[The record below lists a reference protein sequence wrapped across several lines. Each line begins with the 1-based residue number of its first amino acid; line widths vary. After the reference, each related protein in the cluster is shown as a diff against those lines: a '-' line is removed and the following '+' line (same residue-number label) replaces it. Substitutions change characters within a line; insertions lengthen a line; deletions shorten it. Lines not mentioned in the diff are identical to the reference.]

1 MANNE
6 TKNRMKK
13 ILLVAL
19 SLLMFSAAYAQF
31 STQPVCREGVRAK
44 GVNTMPNW
52 TPISTTHTLTDIN
65 GNTISLT
72 DTLAAGKAVVIDY
85 SATWCSWCWVMHTS
99 GILEAIKNQ
108 LGSQV
113 CVLWVEADA
122 STSADGIYGNGG
134 NTQGD
139 WTNSGTV
146 PYPIVDDYTAN
157 DIIDTTITGFPT
169 VVFISPSGYW
179 CDVYGTD
186 WGFGPYDANE
196 AVSAISA
203 LLTSSPAANQAPII
217 EIGGFTSAI
226 VNNPATFTAN
236 IVSVD
241 SVTDISWSATNGTP
255 ATGSDN
261 TFSTTWSATG
271 TETVT
276 LSVTNTT
283 GTTTATINVNVNE
296 WNWGNV
302 MSYSQDNA
310 FTGNVGTGAG
320 MTWGVKFPAAFMANR
335 NYLENVKYYSA
346 NAGHI
351 TLSVYQ
357 TNPDNFP
364 AASDLLY
371 QYTYAV
377 SAVEDYVTFPIF
389 DRVQLNTA
397 KDLWIVMESNDIG
410 YPATGVDFCGDP
422 NGSYAYFNGT
432 WELIYNLAAGLNY
445 TWMIKATTSETAPA
459 MNVIVNGPTSGITG
473 QTLTYTV
480 TGPSAASYAWTFDG
494 GTPAT
499 ATGTSV
505 NVSFATAG
513 SHNITVTAT
522 LDGETGSAST
532 NVNIIECSL
541 QTLPFRC
548 GFESN
553 ENTEC
558 WTFFDADGDGYGWD
572 LDYWNGSNYHHNGTG
587 VAGSA
592 SFINQVGVLT
602 PDNWMITPQ
611 IQVPA
616 EGATL
621 NWYVGGVDASYFSEH
636 YTVLVSTTGTN
647 TTDFT
652 NMVFDGNVAN
662 VNFTLKSLDISAF
675 AGQNIYIAFRHCNS
689 TDVYWMLVDDIE
701 VIPGQHAG
709 ISNVTDATVQLY
721 PNPTSNVLNINAEG
735 VQEVSVI
742 DINGRTVMTEK
753 NVNTVNLSDLA
764 NGVYYVRVITN
775 NGVATEKIVKK

>member
-13 ILLVAL
+13 IILVAL

-44 GVNTMPNW
+44 GVNTLPNW

-72 DTLAAGKAVVIDY
+72 DTLAAGKALVIDY
-85 SATWCSWCWVMHTS
+85 SATWCSWCWVMHTN

-113 CVLWVEADA
+113 SVLWVEADA
-122 STSADGIYGNGG
+122 STSADGIYGNGS

-139 WTNSGTV
+139 WTNNGTV

-157 DIIDTTITGFPT
+157 DIINTTITGFPT

-179 CDVYGTD
+179 CDVYSTD
-186 WGFGPYDANE
+186 WGFGPYDATE

-203 LLTSSPAANQAPII
+203 LLTSSPAANQAPIV
-217 EIGGFTSAI
+217 EIGGFSSAI

-241 SVTDISWSATNGTP
+241 PVTDISWSATNGTP

-261 TFSTTWSATG
+261 NFSTTWSATG

-283 GTTTATINVNVNE
+283 GTTTATLNVNVME
-296 WNWGNV
+296 WNWGNE
-302 MSYSQDNA
+302 MSYSQNNE

-320 MTWGVKFPAAFMANR
+320 MTWGVKFPASFMANR

-357 TNPDNFP
+357 TNPDNTP

-432 WELIYNLAAGLNY
+432 WELIYNLVAGLDY

-459 MNVIVNGPTSGITG
+459 MNIIVNGPTSGITG

-532 NVNIIECSL
+532 NVNIVECSL

-553 ENTEC
+553 ENTQC
-558 WTFFDADGDGYGWD
+558 WTFIDADGDGYGWD
-572 LDYWNGSNYHHNGTG
+572 LDYWNGSSYHHNGTG

-592 SFINQVGVLT
+592 SFINQVGVLN

-636 YTVLVSTTGTN
+636 YTVLVSTTGTA

-689 TDVYWMLVDDIE
+689 SDVYWMLVDDIE
-701 VIPGQHAG
+701 VIAGQHAG

-753 NVNTVNLSDLA
+753 NANTVNLSDLA

>member
-44 GVNTMPNW
+44 GVNTIPNW

-65 GNTISLT
+65 GNTINLA

-85 SATWCSWCWVMHTS
+85 SATWCSWCWVMHTN

-108 LGSQV
+108 LGNQV

-122 STSADGIYGNGG
+122 STSADGIYGNGS

-139 WTNSGTV
+139 WTNGGTV

-241 SVTDISWSATNGTP
+241 PVTDISWSATNGTP

-261 TFSTTWSATG
+261 NFSTTWSATG

-283 GTTTATINVNVNE
+283 GTTTATLNVNVNE

-320 MTWGVKFPAAFMANR
+320 MTWGVKFPAPFMANR

-473 QTLTYTV
+473 QNLTYTV

-636 YTVLVSTTGTN
+636 YTVLVSTTGTA

-701 VIPGQHAG
+701 VIAGQHAG

>member
-44 GVNTMPNW
+44 GVNTLPNW

-72 DTLAAGKAVVIDY
+72 DTLAAGKALVIDY
-85 SATWCSWCWVMHTS
+85 SATWCSWCWVMHTN

-122 STSADGIYGNGG
+122 STSADGIYGNGS
-134 NTQGD
+134 NTMGD
-139 WTNSGTV
+139 WTNNGTV

-157 DIIDTTITGFPT
+157 DIINTTITAFPT

-186 WGFGPYDANE
+186 WGFGPNDANE

-203 LLTSSPAANQAPII
+203 LLTSSPAANQAPIV

-241 SVTDISWSATNGTP
+241 PITDISWSATNGTP

-283 GTTTATINVNVNE
+283 GTTTATLNVNVNE

-320 MTWGVKFPAAFMANR
+320 MTWGVKFPASFMANR
-335 NYLENVKYYSA
+335 NYLENVKYFSA

-377 SAVEDYVTFPIF
+377 SAAEDYVTFPIF

-432 WELIYNLAAGLNY
+432 WELIYNLVAGLDY

-459 MNVIVNGPTSGITG
+459 MNVIVNGPTSGTTG

-572 LDYWNGSNYHHNGTG
+572 LNYWNGSSYHHNGTG

-592 SFINQVGVLT
+592 SFINQVGVLN

-689 TDVYWMLVDDIE
+689 SDVYWMLVDDIE

>member
-1 MANNE
+1 
-6 TKNRMKK
+6 MKK

-44 GVNTMPNW
+44 GVNTLPNW
-52 TPISTTHTLTDIN
+52 TPISTTHTLIDIN
-65 GNTISLT
+65 GDTISLT
-72 DTLAAGKAVVIDY
+72 DTLAAGKALVIDY
-85 SATWCSWCWVMHTS
+85 SATWCSWCWVMHTN

-113 CVLWVEADA
+113 SVLWVEADA

-139 WTNSGTV
+139 WTAGVN
-146 PYPIVDDYTAN
+146 YPIVDDATAN
-157 DIIDTTITGFPT
+157 DIINTTITGFPT

-203 LLTSSPAANQAPII
+203 LLTSSPAANQAPIV

-241 SVTDISWSATNGTP
+241 PVTDITWSATNGTP

-261 TFSTTWSATG
+261 NFSTTWSATG

-283 GTTTATINVNVNE
+283 GTTTATLNVNVME
-296 WNWGNV
+296 WNWGNE
-302 MSYSQDNA
+302 MSYSQNNE

-320 MTWGVKFPAAFMANR
+320 MTWGVKFPASFMANR

-422 NGSYAYFNGT
+422 NGSYVYFT

-473 QTLTYTV
+473 QPLTYTV

-494 GTPAT
+494 GTPAN

-505 NVSFATAG
+505 NVSFATPG

-621 NWYVGGVDASYFSEH
+621 TWYVGGVDASYFSEH

-701 VIPGQHAG
+701 VIAGQHAG

>member
-72 DTLAAGKAVVIDY
+72 DTLAAGKALVIDY
-85 SATWCSWCWVMHTS
+85 SATWCSWCWVMHTN

-113 CVLWVEADA
+113 SVLWVEADA

-139 WTNSGTV
+139 WTAGVN
-146 PYPIVDDYTAN
+146 YPIVDDATAN
-157 DIIDTTITGFPT
+157 DIINTTITGFPT

-203 LLTSSPAANQAPII
+203 LLTSSPAANQAPIV

-241 SVTDISWSATNGTP
+241 PVTDITWSATNGTP

-261 TFSTTWSATG
+261 NFSTTWSATG

-473 QTLTYTV
+473 QPLTYTV

-494 GTPAT
+494 GTPAN
-499 ATGTSV
+499 ATGTTV

-701 VIPGQHAG
+701 VIAGQHAG
-709 ISNVTDATVQLY
+709 ISNATDATVQLY

>member
-44 GVNTMPNW
+44 GVNTLPNW
-52 TPISTTHTLTDIN
+52 TPISTTHTLIDIN
-65 GNTISLT
+65 GDTISLT
-72 DTLAAGKAVVIDY
+72 DTLAAGKALVIDY
-85 SATWCSWCWVMHTS
+85 SATWCSWCWVMHTN

-113 CVLWVEADA
+113 SVLWVEADA

-139 WTNSGTV
+139 WTAGVN
-146 PYPIVDDYTAN
+146 YPIVDDATAN
-157 DIIDTTITGFPT
+157 DIINTTITGFPT

-203 LLTSSPAANQAPII
+203 LLTSSPAANQAPIV

-241 SVTDISWSATNGTP
+241 PVTDISWTASNGTP

-261 TFSTTWSATG
+261 NFSTTWSATG

-283 GTTTATINVNVNE
+283 GTTTATLNVNVME
-296 WNWGNV
+296 WNWGNE
-302 MSYSQDNA
+302 MSYSQNNE

-320 MTWGVKFPAAFMANR
+320 MTWGVKFPASFMANR

-473 QTLTYTV
+473 QPLTYTV

-636 YTVLVSTTGTN
+636 YTVLVSTTGTA
-647 TTDFT
+647 TSDFT

-701 VIPGQHAG
+701 VIAGQHAG

>member
-13 ILLVAL
+13 IILVAL

-44 GVNTMPNW
+44 GVNTLPNW

-85 SATWCSWCWVMHTS
+85 SATWCSWCWVMHTN

-113 CVLWVEADA
+113 CVLWVEADS
-122 STSADGIYGNGG
+122 STGANGIYGNGG

-139 WTNSGTV
+139 WTNNGTV

-157 DIIDTTITGFPT
+157 DIINTTITGFPT

-186 WGFGPYDANE
+186 WGFGPYDATE

-203 LLTSSPAANQAPII
+203 LLTSSPAANQAPIV

-241 SVTDISWSATNGTP
+241 PVTDISWSATNGTP

-283 GTTTATINVNVNE
+283 GTTTATLNVNVME
-296 WNWGNV
+296 WNWGNE
-302 MSYSQDNA
+302 MSYSQNNE

-320 MTWGVKFPAAFMANR
+320 MTWGVKFPASFMANR
-335 NYLENVKYYSA
+335 NYLENVKYFSA

-459 MNVIVNGPTSGITG
+459 MNVIVNGPTSGTTG

-532 NVNIIECSL
+532 NVNIVECSL
-541 QTLPFRC
+541 QPLPFRC

-572 LDYWNGSNYHHNGTG
+572 LNYWNGSSYHHNGTG

-592 SFINQVGVLT
+592 SFINQVGVLN

-636 YTVLVSTTGTN
+636 YTVLVSTTGTA

-662 VNFTLKSLDISAF
+662 MNFTLKSLDISAF

-689 TDVYWMLVDDIE
+689 SDVYWMLVDDIE
-701 VIPGQHAG
+701 VIAGQHAG

>member
-44 GVNTMPNW
+44 GVNTLPNW

-85 SATWCSWCWVMHTS
+85 SATWCSWCWVMHTN

-113 CVLWVEADA
+113 CVLWVEADS
-122 STSADGIYGNGG
+122 STDANGIYGNGG

-157 DIIDTTITGFPT
+157 DIINTTITGFPT

-203 LLTSSPAANQAPII
+203 LLTSSPAANQAPIV

-241 SVTDISWSATNGTP
+241 PVTDISWSATNGTP

-261 TFSTTWSATG
+261 NFSTTWSATG

-283 GTTTATINVNVNE
+283 GTTTATLNVNVNE
-296 WNWGNV
+296 WNWGNE

-320 MTWGVKFPAAFMANR
+320 MTWGVKFPASFMANR
-335 NYLENVKYYSA
+335 NYLENVKYFSA

-432 WELIYNLAAGLNY
+432 WELIYNLVADLNY

-473 QTLTYTV
+473 QNLTYTV

-572 LDYWNGSNYHHNGTG
+572 LNYWNGSNYHHNGTG

-701 VIPGQHAG
+701 VIAGQHAG

>member
-44 GVNTMPNW
+44 GVNTLPNW
-52 TPISTTHTLTDIN
+52 TPISTTHTLIDIN
-65 GNTISLT
+65 GDTISLT
-72 DTLAAGKAVVIDY
+72 DTLAAGKALVIDY
-85 SATWCSWCWVMHTS
+85 SATWCSWCWVMHTN

-113 CVLWVEADA
+113 SVLWVEADA

-139 WTNSGTV
+139 WTAGVN
-146 PYPIVDDYTAN
+146 YPIVDDATAN
-157 DIIDTTITGFPT
+157 DIINTTITGFPT

-203 LLTSSPAANQAPII
+203 LLTSSPAANQAPIV

-241 SVTDISWSATNGTP
+241 PVTDISWTASNGTP

-261 TFSTTWSATG
+261 NFSTTWSATG

-283 GTTTATINVNVNE
+283 GTTTATLNVNVME
-296 WNWGNV
+296 WNWGNE
-302 MSYSQDNA
+302 MSYSQNNE

-320 MTWGVKFPAAFMANR
+320 MTWGVKFPASFMANR

-473 QTLTYTV
+473 QPLTYTV

-647 TTDFT
+647 TSDFT

-701 VIPGQHAG
+701 VIAGQHAG

>member
-44 GVNTMPNW
+44 GVNTLPNW
-52 TPISTTHTLTDIN
+52 TPISTTHTLIDIN
-65 GNTISLT
+65 GDTISLT
-72 DTLAAGKAVVIDY
+72 DTLAAGKALVIDY
-85 SATWCSWCWVMHTS
+85 SATWCSWCWVMHTN

-113 CVLWVEADA
+113 SVLWVEADA

-139 WTNSGTV
+139 WTAGVN
-146 PYPIVDDYTAN
+146 YPIVDDATAN
-157 DIIDTTITGFPT
+157 DIINTTITGFPT

-203 LLTSSPAANQAPII
+203 LLTSSPAANQAPIV

-241 SVTDISWSATNGTP
+241 PVTDITWSATNGTP

-261 TFSTTWSATG
+261 NFSTTWSATG

-276 LSVTNTT
+276 LTVTNTT
-283 GTTTATINVNVNE
+283 GTTTATLNVNVME
-296 WNWGNV
+296 WNWGNE
-302 MSYSQDNA
+302 MSYSQNNE

-320 MTWGVKFPAAFMANR
+320 MTWGVKFPASFMANR

-473 QTLTYTV
+473 QPLTYTV

-701 VIPGQHAG
+701 VIAGQHAG

>member
-44 GVNTMPNW
+44 GVNTLPNW
-52 TPISTTHTLTDIN
+52 TPISTTHTLIDIN
-65 GNTISLT
+65 GDTISLT
-72 DTLAAGKAVVIDY
+72 DTLAAGKALVIDY
-85 SATWCSWCWVMHTS
+85 SATWCSWCWVMHTN

-113 CVLWVEADA
+113 SVLWVEADA

-139 WTNSGTV
+139 WTAGVN
-146 PYPIVDDYTAN
+146 YPIVDDATAN
-157 DIIDTTITGFPT
+157 DIINTTITGFPT

-203 LLTSSPAANQAPII
+203 LLTSSPAANQAPIV

-241 SVTDISWSATNGTP
+241 PVTDITWSATNGTP

-261 TFSTTWSATG
+261 NFSTTWSATG

-283 GTTTATINVNVNE
+283 GTTTATLNVNVME
-296 WNWGNV
+296 WNWGNE
-302 MSYSQDNA
+302 MSYSQNNE

-320 MTWGVKFPAAFMANR
+320 MTWGVKFPASFMANR

-473 QTLTYTV
+473 QPLTYTV

-636 YTVLVSTTGTN
+636 YTVLVSTTGTA
-647 TTDFT
+647 TSDFT

-701 VIPGQHAG
+701 VIAGQHAG

>member
-44 GVNTMPNW
+44 GVNTLPNW
-52 TPISTTHTLTDIN
+52 TPISTTHTLIDIN
-65 GNTISLT
+65 GDTISLT
-72 DTLAAGKAVVIDY
+72 DTLAAGKALVIDY
-85 SATWCSWCWVMHTS
+85 SATWCSWCWVMHTN

-113 CVLWVEADA
+113 SVLWVEADA

-139 WTNSGTV
+139 WTAGVN
-146 PYPIVDDYTAN
+146 YPIVDDATAN
-157 DIIDTTITGFPT
+157 DIINTTITGFPT

-186 WGFGPYDANE
+186 WGFGPYDATE

-203 LLTSSPAANQAPII
+203 LLTSSPAANQAPIV

-241 SVTDISWSATNGTP
+241 PVTDITWSATNGTP

-283 GTTTATINVNVNE
+283 GTTTATLNVNVME
-296 WNWGNV
+296 WNWGNE
-302 MSYSQDNA
+302 MSYSQNNE

-320 MTWGVKFPAAFMANR
+320 MTWGVKFPASFMANR

-459 MNVIVNGPTSGITG
+459 MNVIVNGPTSGITN
-473 QTLTYTV
+473 QPLTYTV

-636 YTVLVSTTGTN
+636 YTVLVSTTGTA
-647 TTDFT
+647 TSDFT

-701 VIPGQHAG
+701 VIAGQHAG

>member
-31 STQPVCREGVRAK
+31 STQPVCREDVRAK
-44 GVNTMPNW
+44 GVNTLPNW

-85 SATWCSWCWVMHTS
+85 SATWCSWCWVMHTN

-113 CVLWVEADA
+113 CVLWVEADS
-122 STSADGIYGNGG
+122 STDANGIYGNGG

-157 DIIDTTITGFPT
+157 DIINTTITGFPT

-203 LLTSSPAANQAPII
+203 LLTSSPAANQAPIV

-241 SVTDISWSATNGTP
+241 PVTDISWSATNGTP

-261 TFSTTWSATG
+261 NFSTTWSATG

-283 GTTTATINVNVNE
+283 GTTTATPNAHVNE
-296 WNWGNV
+296 CPWPHET
-302 MSYSQDNA
+302 SYSQNNA

-320 MTWGVKFPAAFMANR
+320 MTWGVKFPASFMANR
-335 NYLENVKYYSA
+335 NYLENVKYFSA

-432 WELIYNLAAGLNY
+432 WELIYNLVADLNY

-572 LDYWNGSNYHHNGTG
+572 LNYWNGSNYHHNGTG

-602 PDNWMITPQ
+602 PDNWLITPQ

-709 ISNVTDATVQLY
+709 ISNATDATVQLY

>member
-13 ILLVAL
+13 IILVAL

-44 GVNTMPNW
+44 GVNTLPNW

-72 DTLAAGKAVVIDY
+72 DTLAAGKALVIDY
-85 SATWCSWCWVMHTS
+85 SATWCSWCWVMHTN

-113 CVLWVEADA
+113 SVLWVEADA

-139 WTNSGTV
+139 WTAGVN
-146 PYPIVDDYTAN
+146 YPIVDDATAN
-157 DIIDTTITGFPT
+157 DIINTTITGFPT

-179 CDVYGTD
+179 CDVYSTD
-186 WGFGPYDANE
+186 WGFGPYDATE

-203 LLTSSPAANQAPII
+203 LLTSSPAANQAPIV

-241 SVTDISWSATNGTP
+241 PVTDITWTASNGTP

-283 GTTTATINVNVNE
+283 GTTTATLNVNVME
-296 WNWGNV
+296 WNWGNE
-302 MSYSQDNA
+302 MSYSQNNE

-320 MTWGVKFPAAFMANR
+320 MTWGVKFPASFMANR

-377 SAVEDYVTFPIF
+377 SAAEDYVTFPIF

-459 MNVIVNGPTSGITG
+459 MNVIVNGPTSGTTG

-532 NVNIIECSL
+532 NVNIVECSL

-553 ENTEC
+553 ENTQC

-572 LDYWNGSNYHHNGTG
+572 LDYWNGSSYHHNGTG

-592 SFINQVGVLT
+592 SFINQVGVLN

-636 YTVLVSTTGTN
+636 YTVLVSTTGTA

-689 TDVYWMLVDDIE
+689 SDVYWMLVDDIE
-701 VIPGQHAG
+701 VIAGQHAG
-709 ISNVTDATVQLY
+709 ISNVSDATVQLY

>member
-13 ILLVAL
+13 IILVAL

-44 GVNTMPNW
+44 GVNTLPNW

-72 DTLAAGKAVVIDY
+72 DTLAAGKALVIDY
-85 SATWCSWCWVMHTS
+85 SATWCSWCWVMHTN

-113 CVLWVEADA
+113 SVLWVEADA

-139 WTNSGTV
+139 WTAGVN
-146 PYPIVDDYTAN
+146 YPIVDDATAN
-157 DIIDTTITGFPT
+157 DIINTTITGFPT

-179 CDVYGTD
+179 CDVYSTD
-186 WGFGPYDANE
+186 WGFGPYDATE

-203 LLTSSPAANQAPII
+203 LLTSSPAANQAPIV

-241 SVTDISWSATNGTP
+241 PVTDITWTASNGTP

-283 GTTTATINVNVNE
+283 GTTTATLNVNVME
-296 WNWGNV
+296 WNWGNE
-302 MSYSQDNA
+302 MSYSQNNE

-320 MTWGVKFPAAFMANR
+320 MTWGVKFPASFMANR

-377 SAVEDYVTFPIF
+377 SAAEDYVTFPIF

-459 MNVIVNGPTSGITG
+459 MNVIVNGPTSGTTG

-532 NVNIIECSL
+532 NVNIVECSL

-553 ENTEC
+553 ENTQC

-572 LDYWNGSNYHHNGTG
+572 LDYWNGSSYHHNGTG

-592 SFINQVGVLT
+592 SFINQVGVLN

-636 YTVLVSTTGTN
+636 YTVLVSTTGTA

-689 TDVYWMLVDDIE
+689 SDVYWMLVDDIE
-701 VIPGQHAG
+701 VIAGQHAG

>member
-44 GVNTMPNW
+44 GVNTIPNW

-85 SATWCSWCWVMHTS
+85 SATWCSWCWVMHTN

-241 SVTDISWSATNGTP
+241 PVTDITWSATNGTP

-283 GTTTATINVNVNE
+283 GTTTATLNVNVNE

-320 MTWGVKFPAAFMANR
+320 MTWGVKFPASFMANR

-473 QTLTYTV
+473 QPLTYTV

-689 TDVYWMLVDDIE
+689 SDIYWMLVDDIE
-701 VIPGQHAG
+701 VIAGQHAG

>member
-44 GVNTMPNW
+44 GVNTLPNW

-72 DTLAAGKAVVIDY
+72 DTLAAGKALVIDY
-85 SATWCSWCWVMHTS
+85 SATWCSWCWVMHTN

-113 CVLWVEADA
+113 SVLWVEADA

-139 WTNSGTV
+139 WTAGVN
-146 PYPIVDDYTAN
+146 YPIVDDATAN
-157 DIIDTTITGFPT
+157 DIINTTITGFPT

-203 LLTSSPAANQAPII
+203 LLTSSPAANQAPIV

-241 SVTDISWSATNGTP
+241 PVTDITWSATNGTP

-261 TFSTTWSATG
+261 NFSTTWSATG

-283 GTTTATINVNVNE
+283 GTTTATLNVNVME
-296 WNWGNV
+296 WNWGNE
-302 MSYSQDNA
+302 MSYSQNNE

-320 MTWGVKFPAAFMANR
+320 MTWGVKFPASFMANR

-473 QTLTYTV
+473 QPLTYTV

-499 ATGTSV
+499 ATGTTV

-636 YTVLVSTTGTN
+636 YTVLVSTTGTA
-647 TTDFT
+647 TSDFT

-701 VIPGQHAG
+701 VIAGQHAG

>member
-44 GVNTMPNW
+44 GVNTIPNW

-85 SATWCSWCWVMHTS
+85 SATWCSWCWVMHTN

-139 WTNSGTV
+139 WTAGVN
-146 PYPIVDDYTAN
+146 YPIVDDATAN
-157 DIIDTTITGFPT
+157 DIINTTITGFPT

-203 LLTSSPAANQAPII
+203 LLTSSPAANQAPIV

-241 SVTDISWSATNGTP
+241 PVTDITWSATNGTP

-261 TFSTTWSATG
+261 NFSTTWSATG

-283 GTTTATINVNVNE
+283 GTTTATLNVNVME
-296 WNWGNV
+296 WNWGNE
-302 MSYSQDNA
+302 MSYSQNNE

-320 MTWGVKFPAAFMANR
+320 MTWGVKFPASFMANR

-473 QTLTYTV
+473 QPLTYTV

>member
-1 MANNE
+1 
-6 TKNRMKK
+6 MKK

-44 GVNTMPNW
+44 GVNTLPNW
-52 TPISTTHTLTDIN
+52 TPISTTHTLIDIN
-65 GNTISLT
+65 GDTISLT
-72 DTLAAGKAVVIDY
+72 DTLAAGKALVIDY
-85 SATWCSWCWVMHTS
+85 SATWCSWCWVMHTN

-113 CVLWVEADA
+113 SVLWVEADA

-139 WTNSGTV
+139 WTAGVN
-146 PYPIVDDYTAN
+146 YPIVDDATAN
-157 DIIDTTITGFPT
+157 DIINTTITGFPT

-203 LLTSSPAANQAPII
+203 LLTSSPAANQAPIV

-241 SVTDISWSATNGTP
+241 PVTDITWSATNGTP

-283 GTTTATINVNVNE
+283 GTTTATLNVNVME
-296 WNWGNV
+296 WNWGNE
-302 MSYSQDNA
+302 MSYSQNNE

-320 MTWGVKFPAAFMANR
+320 MTWGVKFPASFMANR

-459 MNVIVNGPTSGITG
+459 MNVIVNGPTSGITN
-473 QTLTYTV
+473 QPLTYTV

-636 YTVLVSTTGTN
+636 YTVLVSTTGTA
-647 TTDFT
+647 TSDFT

-709 ISNVTDATVQLY
+709 ISNATDATVQLY

>member
-13 ILLVAL
+13 IILVAL

-44 GVNTMPNW
+44 GVNTLPNW

-72 DTLAAGKAVVIDY
+72 DTLAAGKALVIDY
-85 SATWCSWCWVMHTS
+85 SATWCSWCWVMHTN

-113 CVLWVEADA
+113 SVLWVEADA

-139 WTNSGTV
+139 WTAGVN
-146 PYPIVDDYTAN
+146 YPIVDDATAN
-157 DIIDTTITGFPT
+157 DIINTTITGFPT

-179 CDVYGTD
+179 CDVYSTD
-186 WGFGPYDANE
+186 WGFGPYDATE

-203 LLTSSPAANQAPII
+203 LLTSSPAANQAPIV

-241 SVTDISWSATNGTP
+241 PVTDITWTASNGTP

-283 GTTTATINVNVNE
+283 GTTTATLNVNVME
-296 WNWGNV
+296 WNWGNE
-302 MSYSQDNA
+302 MSYSQNNE
-310 FTGNVGTGAG
+310 FSGNVGTGAG
-320 MTWGVKFPAAFMANR
+320 MTWGVKFPASFMANR

-377 SAVEDYVTFPIF
+377 SAAEDYVTFPIF

-459 MNVIVNGPTSGITG
+459 MNVIVNGPTSGTTG

-532 NVNIIECSL
+532 NVNIVECSL

-553 ENTEC
+553 ENTQC

-572 LDYWNGSNYHHNGTG
+572 LDYWNGSSYHHNGTG

-592 SFINQVGVLT
+592 SFINQVGVLN

-636 YTVLVSTTGTN
+636 YTVLVSTTGTA

-689 TDVYWMLVDDIE
+689 SDVYWMLVDDIE
-701 VIPGQHAG
+701 VIAGQHAG